1 MLSHVALS
9 DQSVSYAAV
18 AFNPLAF
25 PDLVVSKW
33 YGEPRSLSLCC
44 SPPPLFFVLVG
55 NRIPLLFVSKHL
67 LFKKRPK
74 GSAD

>member
-18 AFNPLAF
+18 AFNPLVF

-33 YGEPRSLSLCC
+33 YREPRSLSLCC
-44 SPPPLFFVLVG
+44 PPPL
-55 NRIPLLFVSKHL
+55 LFCSSGK
-67 LFKKRPK
+67 
-74 GSAD
+74 